1 MSFASPTKSQGSTNG
16 RKPYEEQNLIP
27 VTVKMLMNS
36 QDQPGEVHVLPD
48 GREITTIKLIGAI
61 RTVSEDS
68 TNMTFEIEDGTGL
81 IEVKQYVDEG
91 VDNKYVREMRTQTSK
106 EHIYVKI
113 FGKINS
119 YGGKKKLTA
128 FSVRSLTSE
137 NELTH
142 HFLEVAYSYSK
153 YQQTMNGGG
162 SSGKSNDAFNSNG
175 LYGMN
180 NSMASGG
187 APPPGVNSFNNNMN
201 NSFNNN
207 NNNGGELIE
216 QVKQFI
222 MQEGS
227 KYCVRVLFS
236 PEKSI
241 RHTCSHLFYTPPPLM
256 CNNNK
261 ISGRDDVGV
270 HINEVLQNFMN
281 QGHSDSEIR
290 TCVHQLT
297 DDGGVF
303 TTIDTDYLK
312 GME

>member
-1 MSFASPTKSQGSTNG
+1 MSFASPTKSQGSTNA

-61 RTVSEDS
+61 RTFNEDS
-68 TNMTFEIEDGTGL
+68 TNMTFDIEDGTGL

-91 VDNKYVREMRTQTSK
+91 VDNKYVREMRAQTSQ

-119 YGGKKKLTA
+119 YGGKKKITA
-128 FSVRSLTSE
+128 FSVRTLTSE

-162 SSGKSNDAFNSNG
+162 SSGNSNNAFNSNG

-180 NSMASGG
+180 TSMANSGG

-207 NNNGGELIE
+207 NNSGGDLIE
-216 QVKQFI
+216 QVKQFV

-227 KYCVRVLFS
+227 
-236 PEKSI
+236 
-241 RHTCSHLFYTPPPLM
+241 
-256 CNNNK
+256 
-261 ISGRDDVGV
+261 RDDVGV
-270 HINEVLQNFMN
+270 HVNEVVQNFMN
-281 QGHSDSEIR
+281 QGHSESEIR
-290 TCVHQLT
+290 ACMQQLT
-297 DDGGVF
+297 DDGGIF
-303 TTIDTDYLK
+303 TTIDTDYVK
-312 GME
+312 GMD